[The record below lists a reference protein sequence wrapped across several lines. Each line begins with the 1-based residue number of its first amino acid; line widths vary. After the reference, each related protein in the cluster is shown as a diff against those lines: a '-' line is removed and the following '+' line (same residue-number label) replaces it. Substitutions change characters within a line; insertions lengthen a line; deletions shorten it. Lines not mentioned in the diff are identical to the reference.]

1 MQRKVIKDTLV
12 LHCVSFAVCSVL
24 LLCVSSCTSS
34 DNGRRAIT
42 MDTTTKRDN
51 YINSEDE
58 RYTVLLD
65 GLDKSYVLAVEQEPR
80 YKSDL
85 LKFFRVDD
93 QQFTEDSAVY
103 HQAVKNF
110 YEQEKEI
117 LAYLLQFENDTLT
130 CGWLGQEQPFSSKFD
145 VSSLYRHRRQIA
157 ALVLM
162 YNYLGQTNSTIY
174 EKYWVVV
181 PDTLSCP
188 PHTMYVDYRPFRQW
202 YEQRHSLLL
211 EALRREFTRNPPP
224 HIVIQCRTTSD
235 NEKN

>member
-1 MQRKVIKDTLV
+1 MQRKLIRDTLV
-12 LHCVSFAVCSVL
+12 LRWVSFTVCSVL
-24 LLCVSSCTSS
+24 LLCVSSCTSGS
-34 DNGRRAIT
+34 HERRET
-42 MDTTTKRDN
+42 TTDTTINRDN
-51 YINSEDE
+51 YINSGDE

-65 GLDKSYVLAVEQEPR
+65 GLEKGYVLAVEQEPR
-80 YKSDL
+80 YKGDL
-85 LKFFRVDD
+85 LKFFRVDN

-110 YEQEKEI
+110 YGTEKEI
-117 LAYLLQFENDTLT
+117 IAYLLQFENDTLT

-145 VSSLYRHRRQIA
+145 VASLYRHRRQIA

-181 PDTLSCP
+181 PDTLSCS
-188 PHTMYVDYRPFRQW
+188 PHALYVDYRPFRQW
-202 YEQRHSLLL
+202 YEQHRSLSL
-211 EALRREFTRNPPP
+211 EALRREFTHNPPP
-224 HIVIQCRTTSD
+224 HIVIQCRTASD